1 MMAGAFF
8 PLFLQQSMPA
18 ILNLEIRIVAPAWI
32 AGAHGQGR
40 CKLRAPAPSLVL
52 DLSIA
57 ARLATLI
64 SLLALALAGCGQAS
78 DGGTTIELWAMG
90 SEGAKVQQL
99 LPEFQRSHPGLRV
112 TVQQIPWSAAHE
124 KLLTA
129 YAGGNLPDVVQLGST
144 WIAEFVAIG
153 ALQALDELQSA
164 AGLPLDD
171 YYPATLEA
179 NRLDGKLYALPWYVD
194 TRVLFYR
201 KDLLSKAGV
210 GQTPSTWQQWLSA
223 LRRVQSAK
231 LADYG
236 LLLSTDEWELPTA
249 LAWQTGSTLLRDN
262 DRYSDFQS
270 NAFDAAFRFCH
281 GLFQHPWVLGQ
292 STSQMASL
300 PMEFGRGYFAAFV
313 SGPWNVGELRQR
325 LPAALQKRWA
335 TAPMPAMQGSEPGLS
350 LANGASLAISRH
362 SRQPQAA
369 WTLLEYLAQPAQ
381 QARFYQL
388 TGDLPPRRSAW
399 KDPILDNAPPWTPSS
414 ANSPICA
421 PRPKCRNGNAS
432 PAKSANTPN
441 KPYAAASPWNKPWKP
456 WSATPAKSWLNAAG
470 CWKKQEQ
477 AGKRF

>member
-1 MMAGAFF
+1 M
-8 PLFLQQSMPA
+8 PL
-18 ILNLEIRIVAPAWI
+18 
-32 AGAHGQGR
+32 
-40 CKLRAPAPSLVL
+40 
-52 DLSIA
+52 
-57 ARLATLI
+57 RLAAFLI
-64 SLLALALAGCGQAS
+64 TFLTLAGCGKTNE
-78 DGGTTIELWAMG
+78 GGTIIELWAMG

-99 LPEFQRSHPGLRV
+99 LPEFELTHPGLRV
-112 TVQQIPWSAAHE
+112 KVQQIPWSAAHE

-153 ALQALDELQSA
+153 ALRPLDDLQSA

-201 KDLLSKAGV
+201 KDLLGKAGYS
-210 GQTPSTWQQWLSA
+210 QAPTTWQQWLIA
-223 LRRVQSAK
+223 LHQVQTAK
-231 LADYG
+231 LAGYG

-249 LAWQTGSTLLRDN
+249 LAWQTGSSLLRDN
-262 DRYSDFQS
+262 DRYSDFHGD
-270 NAFDAAFRFCH
+270 AFDAAFRFCH

-300 PMEFGRGYFAAFV
+300 PMEFGRGYFAAFI

-335 TAPMPAMQGSEPGLS
+335 TAPMPAMHGSEPGLS

-362 SRQPQAA
+362 SHQPQAA
-369 WTLLEYLAQPAQ
+369 WALLEFLAQPAQ

-399 KDPILDNAPPWTPSS
+399 SDPILDKDPALDAFQRQLPYLRAAPKVPEWER
-414 ANSPICA
+414 I
-421 PRPKCRNGNAS
+421 AS
-432 PAKSANTPN
+432 KIGQYTEQTVRGLIPLEQALEALDRDADQILAKRR
-441 KPYAAASPWNKPWKP
+441 
-456 WSATPAKSWLNAAG
+456 WLL
-470 CWKKQEQ
+470 EQ
-477 AGKRF
+477 AGQGK